1 MTDDESVIVQAIG
14 KYLPQAVHVSCWNHA
29 INAMKV
35 WLKKHGAT
43 AAEMPAYTG
52 YVRDLLNQPCRADYN
67 ETLNIYKINWSKSFF
82 DYYMEKIHPKVCEMF
97 HNFTL
102 YYYVLIVIYHIGY

>member
-1 MTDDESVIVQAIG
+1 MQQAAQHIPNLVKGKRKVPVVMDDESVIVQAIG
-14 KYLPQAVHVSCWNHA
+14 KYLPQAVHVSCWNYA

-43 AAEMPAYTG
+43 AAEIPAYTG
-52 YVRDLLNQPCRADYN
+52 YVRNLLNQLCRADYN

-82 DYYMEKIHPKVCEMF
+82 D
-97 HNFTL
+97 
-102 YYYVLIVIYHIGY
+102 

>member
-1 MTDDESVIVQAIG
+1 MQQAAQLILNLVKGKRKVPVVTDDESVIVQAIG

-43 AAEMPAYTG
+43 AARSRTDKKSGRKAPRPSDFDINPAP
-52 YVRDLLNQPCRADYN
+52 D
-67 ETLNIYKINWSKSFF
+67 S
-82 DYYMEKIHPKVCEMF
+82 IHEVKQ
-97 HNFTL
+97 HK
-102 YYYVLIVIYHIGY
+102 